1 MVQVRMALTD
11 IGIAIAIGS
20 AWCQWMVQVHG
31 ASAWCKCM
39 VQVNDIDIDVD
50 IDIAIAI
57 GIGFGNDIG
66 IIGIGMHWR

>member
-1 MVQVRMALTD
+1 MVPVD
-11 IGIAIAIGS
+11 
-20 AWCQWMVQVHG
+20 G
-31 ASAWCKCM
+31 ASAWCKRM
-39 VQVNDIDIDVD
+39 VQVND

>member
-1 MVQVRMALTD
+1 MVPVD
-11 IGIAIAIGS
+11 
-20 AWCQWMVQVHG
+20 G
-31 ASAWCKCM
+31 ASAWCKRM
-39 VQVNDIDIDVD
+39 VQVNDIDID